1 MGAVAA
7 GSVVVVNE
15 VMGPSL
21 PLTPTQTARL
31 SLLPRPEYIP
41 ASQSVPTQGFQN
53 VSRAIVI
60 SKS

>member
-7 GSVVVVNE
+7 GSVVVVND

-53 VSRAIVI
+53 VS
-60 SKS
+60 